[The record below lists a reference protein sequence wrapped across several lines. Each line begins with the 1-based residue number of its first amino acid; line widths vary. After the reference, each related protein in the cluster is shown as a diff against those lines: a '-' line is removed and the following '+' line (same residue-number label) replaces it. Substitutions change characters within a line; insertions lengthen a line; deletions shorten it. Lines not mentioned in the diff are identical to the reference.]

1 MNPNRLKNSV
11 LAACAALTFT
21 GATVYASN
29 AADGAGAK
37 TEKQHQMHHRHGARH
52 GSPLMSTLKQL
63 DLSAQQQQSI
73 KAVFQ
78 GNADKRK
85 ALRDQQRANRQALA
99 TTMPDDANYPAL
111 IAAQKQLAADA
122 IQQMSDTQTQIY
134 AVLTPEQRAKVP
146 EILAERKAKWEQR
159 REQFRNRMTESTAS

>member
-1 MNPNRLKNSV
+1 MNSNRLKNSM
-11 LAACAALTFT
+11 LAACAALTLT
-21 GATVYASN
+21 GAAVYADNS
-29 AADGAGAK
+29 ADSTSGRI
-37 TEKQHQMHHRHGARH
+37 EKQQMHHRHGARH
-52 GSPLMSTLKQL
+52 GSPLMGTLKQL
-63 DLSAQQQQSI
+63 DLTAQQQQSI

-78 GNADKRK
+78 GNAEKRK

-146 EILAERKAKWEQR
+146 EILAERQAKWEQR
-159 REQFRNRMTESTAS
+159 REHFRNRMKESTAS